1 MRNERQGDM
10 TQGNPLPLMVKFA
23 IPMLIGGIFQLLYN
37 MVDTVVLGRY
47 VGVSA
52 LASIGVT
59 GTTVFGIV
67 QGGCAVMNA
76 ISVVAA
82 QCFGSG
88 DDDRLKLVVGNSI
101 WLVLITGA
109 VLGAV
114 GFWGARPIM
123 QLIGT
128 PDDIIDGAVLYLQI
142 TCGLVIIQ
150 LLYNAVAAL
159 LRAIGDSRTPLIFL
173 IVCSLLNVALDLI
186 FVINFKMEI
195 AGVAIATI
203 ISQAVSAVL
212 AIAYMLKKYAV
223 LRFTAKHMRID
234 RGILASVMRIGA
246 PMAAQ
251 TLLITVGMMVT
262 TSVINSFGSGTV
274 AAYTVGNKVE
284 QLATV
289 LFSQVAFSFSVFAGQ
304 NFGARKYDRIKDG
317 MRKMLLLVVGLSVI
331 STVVMFMFGRQIAWF
346 FVEADTPASV
356 IDSAYNMIRIE
367 AALYSALGGIWVYN
381 SALRGIGDAQ
391 FTLLS
396 ATIELVAKV
405 VLSVVLSKLFGEIG
419 IWFASPLGWI
429 PGMLPSAIRFHRG
442 KWERRARASDAA
454 AQT

>member
-88 DDDRLKLVVGNSI
+88 DDDRLKMVVGNSI

-212 AIAYMLKKYAV
+212 AIAYMLKKYAERMFRV
-223 LRFTAKHMRID
+223 LFCYFTA
-234 RGILASVMRIGA
+234 VMRPFSTVTSHASCAAFPGSACTASASTVICWYTAAPVGETEVSIRIG
-246 PMAAQ
+246 
-251 TLLITVGMMVT
+251 
-262 TSVINSFGSGTV
+262 
-274 AAYTVGNKVE
+274 
-284 QLATV
+284 
-289 LFSQVAFSFSVFAGQ
+289 SQ
-304 NFGARKYDRIKDG
+304 
-317 MRKMLLLVVGLSVI
+317 
-331 STVVMFMFGRQIAWF
+331 STVVLCSGS
-346 FVEADTPASV
+346 TG
-356 IDSAYNMIRIE
+356 SA
-367 AALYSALGGIWVYN
+367 
-381 SALRGIGDAQ
+381 
-391 FTLLS
+391 
-396 ATIELVAKV
+396 
-405 VLSVVLSKLFGEIG
+405 
-419 IWFASPLGWI
+419 
-429 PGMLPSAIRFHRG
+429 
-442 KWERRARASDAA
+442 
-454 AQT
+454 